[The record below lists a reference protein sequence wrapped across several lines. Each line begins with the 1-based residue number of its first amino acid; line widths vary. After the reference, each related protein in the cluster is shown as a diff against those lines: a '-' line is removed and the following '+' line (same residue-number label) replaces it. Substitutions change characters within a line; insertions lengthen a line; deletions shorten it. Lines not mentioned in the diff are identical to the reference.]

1 MYSLD
6 MRTILLLLFLVF
18 PVNADQHIIEQ
29 ENFEAWQFACVEEQS
44 QKICDLRELVFDQ
57 NTEEVVSYLSITINP
72 DSLAQMQIAFPHAV
86 NLKNSVQ
93 LQIDENDPLEL
104 NYAYCN
110 QSACFIAEIIADNFI
125 NMFKAGNQIT
135 LKVLLLDNREA
146 TITYSVTC
154 SDTTDTYQYTAGTL
168 TATKVADNLAGADIG
183 AADIQ
188 PGVVYAI
195 ILDVHDASVTATGDC
210 SATSVGLLGEVNCL
224 CLN

>member
-1 MYSLD
+1 
-6 MRTILLLLFLVF
+6 MRIILLLLFFVF
-18 PVNADQHIIEQ
+18 PVNADQHVIEQ
-29 ENFEAWQFACVEEQS
+29 ENFEAWQFTCVEEQS

-146 TITYSVTC
+146 TITYSLLGF
-154 SDTTDTYQYTAGTL
+154 TAGYNKL
-168 TATKVADNLAGADIG
+168 LS
-183 AADIQ
+183 
-188 PGVVYAI
+188 
-195 ILDVHDASVTATGDC
+195 SVN
-210 SATSVGLLGEVNCL
+210 S
-224 CLN
+224 

>member
-1 MYSLD
+1 
-6 MRTILLLLFLVF
+6 MRIILLLLFFVF
-18 PVNADQHIIEQ
+18 PVNADQHVIEQ
-29 ENFEAWQFACVEEQS
+29 ENFEAWQFTCVEEQS

-146 TITYSVTC
+146 TITYSLLGF
-154 SDTTDTYQYTAGTL
+154 TAGYEKL
-168 TATKVADNLAGADIG
+168 VKSNF
-183 AADIQ
+183 
-188 PGVVYAI
+188 
-195 ILDVHDASVTATGDC
+195 
-210 SATSVGLLGEVNCL
+210 
-224 CLN
+224 

>member
-1 MYSLD
+1 
-6 MRTILLLLFLVF
+6 MRIIFLLLFFVF
-18 PVNADQHIIEQ
+18 PVNADQHVIEQ
-29 ENFEAWQFACVEEQS
+29 ENFEAWQFTCVEEQS

-146 TITYSVTC
+146 TITYSLLGF
-154 SDTTDTYQYTAGTL
+154 TAGYN
-168 TATKVADNLAGADIG
+168 K
-183 AADIQ
+183 
-188 PGVVYAI
+188 
-195 ILDVHDASVTATGDC
+195 
-210 SATSVGLLGEVNCL
+210 LLETVNS
-224 CLN
+224 

>member
-1 MYSLD
+1 V
-6 MRTILLLLFLVF
+6 RILLLLLFFVF

-29 ENFEAWQFACVEEQS
+29 ENFEAWQFTCVEEQS
-44 QKICDLRELVFDQ
+44 QKVCDLRELVFDQ

-104 NYAYCN
+104 NYAFCN

-146 TITYSVTC
+146 TITYSLLGF
-154 SDTTDTYQYTAGTL
+154 TAGYERL
-168 TATKVADNLAGADIG
+168 VKSNF
-183 AADIQ
+183 
-188 PGVVYAI
+188 
-195 ILDVHDASVTATGDC
+195 
-210 SATSVGLLGEVNCL
+210 
-224 CLN
+224 

>member
-1 MYSLD
+1 M
-6 MRTILLLLFLVF
+6 F
-18 PVNADQHIIEQ
+18 PVNADQHVIEQ

-86 NLKNSVQ
+86 NLKNPVQ
-93 LQIDENDPLEL
+93 LQIDENEPLEL

-125 NMFKAGNQIT
+125 NMFKAGSQIT

-146 TITYSVTC
+146 TITYSLLGF
-154 SDTTDTYQYTAGTL
+154 TAGYNKL
-168 TATKVADNLAGADIG
+168 LS
-183 AADIQ
+183 
-188 PGVVYAI
+188 
-195 ILDVHDASVTATGDC
+195 SVN
-210 SATSVGLLGEVNCL
+210 S
-224 CLN
+224 